1 MVSNHKKNNKH
12 EKKSSLRSRMIR
24 EMQIRNYSEKTI
36 RSYVAAISKLAT
48 FFNQPVEEISVD
60 QFKDFLHHRI
70 SIDEVSV
77 PMVNQSISAFKI
89 IQQDI
94 LKRDWESIKIKRPRR
109 ERKLP
114 VVLSIAE
121 VAAMINATKNL
132 KHRTLIMLAYST
144 GMRRNE
150 IRLIKPGHIDSER
163 MQVRVVHGKG
173 KKDRFTILSPK
184 ALELL
189 RFYYQLHKP
198 STFLFEPSGKKNT
211 HLSDGTLNI
220 IVKRA
225 AKKAGIRKNVSFH
238 TLRHS
243 FATHMLENGINIR
256 IIQKFLGHT
265 SIKTTSIYLHIA
277 RIDPCLVR
285 SPLDDMDI

>member
-1 MVSNHKKNNKH
+1 M
-12 EKKSSLRSRMIR
+12 RTRMIR

-36 RSYVAAISKLAT
+36 RSYIASISKLT
-48 FFNQPVEEISVD
+48 QFFNQPVEEITIN

-70 SIDEVSV
+70 IVDKVSV
-77 PMVNQSISAFKI
+77 SFVNQSISAFKI
-89 IQQDI
+89 IQQDV
-94 LKRDWESIKIKRPRR
+94 LERDWESIKIKRPRR
-109 ERKLP
+109 ERRLP
-114 VVLSIAE
+114 VVLSVGE
-121 VAAMINATKNL
+121 VASMINATKNL
-132 KHRTLIMLAYST
+132 KHRTMIMLAYST

-150 IRLIKPGHIDSER
+150 IKLIKPGHIDSER

-198 STFLFEPSGKKNT
+198 STFLFEPTKRKDTTLSGT
-211 HLSDGTLNI
+211 TLNN
-220 IVKRA
+220 IVKQA
-225 AKKAGIRKNVSFH
+225 AKRAGIKKDISFH

-256 IIQKFLGHT
+256 IIQQFLGHI

-277 RIDPCLVR
+277 RIDPSMVR

>member
-1 MVSNHKKNNKH
+1 M
-12 EKKSSLRSRMIR
+12 RTRMIR

-36 RSYVAAISKLAT
+36 RSYIASISKLT
-48 FFNQPVEEISVD
+48 QFFNQPVEEITIH

-70 SIDEVSV
+70 IVDKVSV
-77 PMVNQSISAFKI
+77 SFVNQSISAFKI
-89 IQQDI
+89 IQQDV
-94 LKRDWESIKIKRPRR
+94 LERDWESIKIKRPRR
-109 ERKLP
+109 ERRLP
-114 VVLSIAE
+114 VVLSVGE
-121 VAAMINATKNL
+121 VASMINATKNL
-132 KHRTLIMLAYST
+132 KHRTMIMLAYST

-150 IRLIKPGHIDSER
+150 IKLIKPGHIDSER

-198 STFLFEPSGKKNT
+198 STFLFEPTRRKDTTLSGT
-211 HLSDGTLNI
+211 TLNN
-220 IVKRA
+220 IVKQA
-225 AKKAGIRKNVSFH
+225 AKRAGIKKDISFH

-256 IIQKFLGHT
+256 IIQQFLGHI

-277 RIDPCLVR
+277 RIDPSMVR

>member
-1 MVSNHKKNNKH
+1 
-12 EKKSSLRSRMIR
+12 MIR

-36 RSYVAAISKLAT
+36 RSYIASISKLT
-48 FFNQPVEEISVD
+48 QFFNQPAEEITIN

-70 SIDEVSV
+70 IVDKVSV
-77 PMVNQSISAFKI
+77 SLINQSISAFKI

-114 VVLSIAE
+114 VVLSVGE
-121 VAAMINATKNL
+121 VASMINATKNL

-144 GMRRNE
+144 GMRRSE
-150 IRLIKPGHIDSER
+150 IKLLKPGHIDSER

-189 RFYYQLHKP
+189 RFYYQLQIKP
-198 STFLFEPSGKKNT
+198 G
-211 HLSDGTLNI
+211 
-220 IVKRA
+220 
-225 AKKAGIRKNVSFH
+225 
-238 TLRHS
+238 
-243 FATHMLENGINIR
+243 
-256 IIQKFLGHT
+256 
-265 SIKTTSIYLHIA
+265 
-277 RIDPCLVR
+277 
-285 SPLDDMDI
+285 

>member
-1 MVSNHKKNNKH
+1 M
-12 EKKSSLRSRMIR
+12 KKSSLRADMIR
-24 EMQIRNYSEKTI
+24 EMQIRNYGERTI
-36 RSYVAAISKLAT
+36 QSYVASISKLT
-48 FFNQPVEEISVD
+48 QFFNLPAEAITTH
-60 QFKDFLHHRI
+60 QFKEFLHHRI
-70 SIDEVSV
+70 INDNVSV
-77 PMVNQSISAFKI
+77 SLINQSISAFKI
-89 IQQDI
+89 IQQDL

-114 VVLSIAE
+114 VVLSVEE
-121 VAAMINATKNL
+121 VAAMIKATPNL
-132 KHRTLIMLAYST
+132 KHRALITLAYST
-144 GMRRNE
+144 GMRRSE
-150 IRLIKPGHIDSER
+150 IKLLKPGHIDSAR

-198 STFLFEPSGKKNT
+198 STFMFEPSGKKNT
-211 HLSDGTLNI
+211 PLSDTTLNI

-225 AKKAGIRKNVSFH
+225 AKKAGIKKNVSFH

-256 IIQKFLGHT
+256 IIQQFLGHT
-265 SIKTTSIYLHIA
+265 SIRTTSIYLHMA
-277 RIDPCLVR
+277 QIDPSMVR
-285 SPLDDMDI
+285 SPLDDMAI

>member
-1 MVSNHKKNNKH
+1 M
-12 EKKSSLRSRMIR
+12 RTRMIR

-36 RSYVAAISKLAT
+36 RSYIASISKLT
-48 FFNQPVEEISVD
+48 QFFNQSVEEITIN

-70 SIDEVSV
+70 IVDKVSV
-77 PMVNQSISAFKI
+77 SFVNQSISAFKI
-89 IQQDI
+89 IQQDV
-94 LKRDWESIKIKRPRR
+94 LERDWESIKIKRPRR
-109 ERKLP
+109 ERRLP
-114 VVLSIAE
+114 VVLSVGE
-121 VAAMINATKNL
+121 VASMINATKNL
-132 KHRTLIMLAYST
+132 KHRTMIMLAYST

-150 IRLIKPGHIDSER
+150 IKLIKPGHIDSER

-198 STFLFEPSGKKNT
+198 STFLFEPTRRKDTTLSGT
-211 HLSDGTLNI
+211 TLNN
-220 IVKRA
+220 IVKQA
-225 AKKAGIRKNVSFH
+225 AKRAGIKKDISFH

-256 IIQKFLGHT
+256 IIQQFLGHI

-277 RIDPCLVR
+277 RIDPSMVR

>member
-1 MVSNHKKNNKH
+1 M
-12 EKKSSLRSRMIR
+12 RTRMIR

-36 RSYVAAISKLAT
+36 RSYIASISKLT
-48 FFNQPVEEISVD
+48 QFFNQPVEEITIN

-70 SIDEVSV
+70 IVDKVSV
-77 PMVNQSISAFKI
+77 SFVNQSISAFKI
-89 IQQDI
+89 IQQDV
-94 LKRDWESIKIKRPRR
+94 LERDWESIKIKRPRR
-109 ERKLP
+109 ERRLP
-114 VVLSIAE
+114 VVLSVGE
-121 VAAMINATKNL
+121 VASMINATKNL
-132 KHRTLIMLAYST
+132 KHRTMIMLAYST

-150 IRLIKPGHIDSER
+150 IKLIKPGHIDSER

-198 STFLFEPSGKKNT
+198 STFLFEPTRRKDTTLSGT
-211 HLSDGTLNI
+211 TLNN
-220 IVKRA
+220 IVKQA
-225 AKKAGIRKNVSFH
+225 AKRAGIKKDISFH

-256 IIQKFLGHT
+256 IIQQFLGHI

-277 RIDPCLVR
+277 RIDPSMVR

>member
-1 MVSNHKKNNKH
+1 
-12 EKKSSLRSRMIR
+12 MIR

-36 RSYVAAISKLAT
+36 QSYVTSISKLTT
-48 FFNQPVEEISVD
+48 FFNLPVEEISVD

-70 SIDEVSV
+70 TIDDVSV
-77 PMVNQSISAFKI
+77 SLVNQSISAFKI

-114 VVLSIAE
+114 VVLSVGE

-132 KHRTLIMLAYST
+132 KHRTMIMLAYST
-144 GMRRNE
+144 GMRRSE
-150 IRLIKPGHIDSER
+150 VKLIKPEHIDSER
-163 MQVRVVHGKG
+163 MQVLVVHGKG

-189 RFYYQLHKP
+189 RFYYQLYKP
-198 STFLFEPSGKKNT
+198 SSFLFEPSGKTKT
-211 HLSDGTLNI
+211 HLSDGTLNR
-220 IVKRA
+220 IVKLA
-225 AKKAGIRKNVSFH
+225 ANRAGIKKNVSFH

-256 IIQKFLGHT
+256 IIQQFLGHT
-265 SIKTTSIYLHIA
+265 SIRTTSLYLHIA
-277 RIDPCLVR
+277 RIDPAMVR

>member
-1 MVSNHKKNNKH
+1 M
-12 EKKSSLRSRMIR
+12 RTRMIR

-36 RSYVAAISKLAT
+36 RSYIASISKLTT
-48 FFNQPVEEISVD
+48 FFNQPVEEITIS

-70 SIDEVSV
+70 IVDKISVSF
-77 PMVNQSISAFKI
+77 VNQSISAFKI

-109 ERKLP
+109 ERRLP
-114 VVLSIAE
+114 VVLSVGE
-121 VAAMINATKNL
+121 VAALINATKNL
-132 KHRTLIMLAYST
+132 KHRTMIMLAYST

-150 IRLIKPGHIDSER
+150 IRLLKPEHIDSQR

-198 STFLFEPSGKKNT
+198 TTFLFEPTRRKNITLSGT
-211 HLSDGTLNI
+211 TLNN
-220 IVKRA
+220 IVKQA
-225 AKKAGIRKNVSFH
+225 AKRAGIKKDMSFH

-256 IIQKFLGHT
+256 IIQQFLGHT

-277 RIDPCLVR
+277 RIDPSMVR

>member
-1 MVSNHKKNNKH
+1 M
-12 EKKSSLRSRMIR
+12 RTRMIR

-36 RSYVAAISKLAT
+36 RSYIASISKLT
-48 FFNQPVEEISVD
+48 QFFNQPVEEITIN

-70 SIDEVSV
+70 IVDKVSV
-77 PMVNQSISAFKI
+77 SFVNQSISAFKI

-94 LKRDWESIKIKRPRR
+94 LQRDWESIKIKRPRR
-109 ERKLP
+109 ERRLP
-114 VVLSIAE
+114 VVLSVGE
-121 VAAMINATKNL
+121 VAALINATKNL
-132 KHRTLIMLAYST
+132 KHRTMIMLAYST

-150 IRLIKPGHIDSER
+150 IKLLKPSHIDSER

-198 STFLFEPSGKKNT
+198 STFLFEPTRRKDTTLSGT
-211 HLSDGTLNI
+211 TLNN
-220 IVKRA
+220 IVKQA
-225 AKKAGIRKNVSFH
+225 AKRAGIKKDISFH

-256 IIQKFLGHT
+256 IIQQFLGHI

-277 RIDPCLVR
+277 RIDPSMVR

>member
-1 MVSNHKKNNKH
+1 
-12 EKKSSLRSRMIR
+12 MIR
-24 EMQIRNYSEKTI
+24 EMQIRNYSKNTI
-36 RSYVAAISKLAT
+36 QGYVASISKLT
-48 FFNQPVEEISVD
+48 QFFNQPVEEITIN
-60 QFKDFLHHRI
+60 QFKEFLHHRI
-70 SIDEVSV
+70 NVDNVSV
-77 PMVNQSISAFKI
+77 SMVNQSISAFKI

-114 VVLSIAE
+114 VVLSVGE
-121 VAAMINATKNL
+121 VAALINACKNL
-132 KHRTLIMLAYST
+132 KHRTMIMLAYST

-150 IRLIKPGHIDSER
+150 IRLIKPGHIDSQR

-189 RFYYQLHKP
+189 RFYYQVFKP
-198 STFLFEPSGKKNT
+198 SVFLFEPAGRKDIP
-211 HLSDGTLNI
+211 LSSTTLNN
-220 IVKRA
+220 IVKQA
-225 AKKAGIRKNVSFH
+225 AKRAGLKKEMSFH

-256 IIQKFLGHT
+256 IIQQFLGHT
-265 SIKTTSIYLHIA
+265 SIRTTSIYLHLA
-277 RIDPCLVR
+277 QIDPSMVR

>member
-1 MVSNHKKNNKH
+1 M
-12 EKKSSLRSRMIR
+12 RTRMIR

-36 RSYVAAISKLAT
+36 RSYVASISKLTT

-70 SIDEVSV
+70 TDDNVSV
-77 PMVNQSISAFKI
+77 ALVNQSISAFKI

-109 ERKLP
+109 ERRLP
-114 VVLSIAE
+114 VVLSIGE
-121 VAAMINATKNL
+121 VASMINVCKNL
-132 KHRTLIMLAYST
+132 KHRTMIMLAYST
-144 GMRRNE
+144 GMRRSE
-150 IRLIKPGHIDSER
+150 IKLLQPGHIDSER

-198 STFLFEPSGKKNT
+198 SSFLFEPSGKKDT
-211 HLSDGTLNI
+211 HLSDGTLNL

-225 AKKAGIRKNVSFH
+225 ANKAGIKKNISFH

-256 IIQKFLGHT
+256 IIQQFLGHT

-277 RIDPCLVR
+277 RIDPSMVR

>member
-1 MVSNHKKNNKH
+1 M
-12 EKKSSLRSRMIR
+12 RTRMIR

-36 RSYVAAISKLAT
+36 RSYIASISKLT
-48 FFNQPVEEISVD
+48 QFFNQPVEEITIN

-70 SIDEVSV
+70 IVDKVSV
-77 PMVNQSISAFKI
+77 SFVNQSISAFKI
-89 IQQDI
+89 IQQDV
-94 LKRDWESIKIKRPRR
+94 LERDWESIKIKRPRR
-109 ERKLP
+109 ERRLP
-114 VVLSIAE
+114 VVLSVGE
-121 VAAMINATKNL
+121 VASMINATKNL
-132 KHRTLIMLAYST
+132 KHRTMIMLAYST

-150 IRLIKPGHIDSER
+150 IKLIKPGHIDSER

-198 STFLFEPSGKKNT
+198 STFLFEPTKRKDTTLSGT
-211 HLSDGTLNI
+211 TLNN
-220 IVKRA
+220 IVKQA
-225 AKKAGIRKNVSFH
+225 AKRAGIKKDISFH

-256 IIQKFLGHT
+256 IIQQFLGHT

-277 RIDPCLVR
+277 RIDPSMVR

>member
-1 MVSNHKKNNKH
+1 
-12 EKKSSLRSRMIR
+12 MIR

-36 RSYVAAISKLAT
+36 RSYIASISKLT
-48 FFNQPVEEISVD
+48 QFFNQPVEEITIN

-70 SIDEVSV
+70 IVDKVSV
-77 PMVNQSISAFKI
+77 SFVNQSISAFKI
-89 IQQDI
+89 IQQDV
-94 LKRDWESIKIKRPRR
+94 LERDWESIKIKRPRR
-109 ERKLP
+109 ERRLP
-114 VVLSIAE
+114 VVLSVGE
-121 VAAMINATKNL
+121 VASMINATKNL
-132 KHRTLIMLAYST
+132 KHRTMIMLAYST

-150 IRLIKPGHIDSER
+150 IKLIKPGHIDSER

-198 STFLFEPSGKKNT
+198 STFLFEPTRRKDTTLSGT
-211 HLSDGTLNI
+211 TLNN
-220 IVKRA
+220 IVKQA
-225 AKKAGIRKNVSFH
+225 AKRAGIKKDISFH

-256 IIQKFLGHT
+256 IIQQFLGHI

-277 RIDPCLVR
+277 RIDPSMVR

>member
-1 MVSNHKKNNKH
+1 
-12 EKKSSLRSRMIR
+12 MIR

-36 RSYVAAISKLAT
+36 RSYVASISKLT
-48 FFNQPVEEISVD
+48 QFFNQPVEEISVD

-70 SIDEVSV
+70 TIDEVSV
-77 PMVNQSISAFKI
+77 SMVNQSISAFKI
-89 IQQDI
+89 IQQDV
-94 LKRDWESIKIKRPRR
+94 LQRDWESIKIKRPRR

-114 VVLSIAE
+114 VVLSVGE
-121 VAAMINATKNL
+121 VASMINACKNL
-132 KHRTLIMLAYST
+132 KHRTMIMLAYST

-150 IRLIKPGHIDSER
+150 IKLLQPGHIDSER

-198 STFLFEPSGKKNT
+198 SSFLFEPSGKKDT
-211 HLSDGTLNI
+211 HLSDGTLNL

-225 AKKAGIRKNVSFH
+225 ANKAGIKKNVSFH

-243 FATHMLENGINIR
+243 FATHMLEKGINIR
-256 IIQKFLGHT
+256 IIQQFLGHT

-277 RIDPCLVR
+277 RIDPSMVR

>member
-1 MVSNHKKNNKH
+1 
-12 EKKSSLRSRMIR
+12 MIR

-36 RSYVAAISKLAT
+36 RSYIASISKLT
-48 FFNQPVEEISVD
+48 QFFNQPVEEITIN

-70 SIDEVSV
+70 IVDKVSV
-77 PMVNQSISAFKI
+77 SFVNQSISAFKI
-89 IQQDI
+89 IQQDV
-94 LKRDWESIKIKRPRR
+94 LERDWESIKIKRPRR
-109 ERKLP
+109 ERRLP
-114 VVLSIAE
+114 VVLSVGE
-121 VAAMINATKNL
+121 VASMINATKNL
-132 KHRTLIMLAYST
+132 KHRTMIMLAYST

-150 IRLIKPGHIDSER
+150 IKLIKPGHIDSER

-198 STFLFEPSGKKNT
+198 STFLFEPTKRKDTTLSGT
-211 HLSDGTLNI
+211 TLNN
-220 IVKRA
+220 IVKQA
-225 AKKAGIRKNVSFH
+225 AKRAGIKKDISFH

-256 IIQKFLGHT
+256 IIQQFLGHT

-277 RIDPCLVR
+277 RIDPSMVR

>member
-1 MVSNHKKNNKH
+1 M
-12 EKKSSLRSRMIR
+12 RTRMIR

-36 RSYVAAISKLAT
+36 RSYIASISKLTT
-48 FFNQPVEEISVD
+48 FFNQPVEEITIS

-70 SIDEVSV
+70 IVDKISVSF
-77 PMVNQSISAFKI
+77 VNQSISAFKI

-109 ERKLP
+109 ERRLP
-114 VVLSIAE
+114 VVLSVGE
-121 VAAMINATKNL
+121 VAALINATKNL

-150 IRLIKPGHIDSER
+150 IRLLKPEHIDSER

-198 STFLFEPSGKKNT
+198 ATFLFEPTRRKNITLSGT
-211 HLSDGTLNI
+211 TLNN
-220 IVKRA
+220 IVKQA
-225 AKKAGIRKNVSFH
+225 AKRAGIKKDMSFH

-256 IIQKFLGHT
+256 IIQQFLGHT

-277 RIDPCLVR
+277 RIDPSMVR